1 MTFVHRNQA
10 LISEIKR
17 FYDCIVPV
25 VTIYPDCH
33 SSNVIY
39 LMVCNKCYMDYA
51 SEAE

>member
-10 LISEIKR
+10 LISEIIR

-39 LMVCNKCYMDYA
+39 LMACNKCYMDYA
-51 SEAE
+51 SETE